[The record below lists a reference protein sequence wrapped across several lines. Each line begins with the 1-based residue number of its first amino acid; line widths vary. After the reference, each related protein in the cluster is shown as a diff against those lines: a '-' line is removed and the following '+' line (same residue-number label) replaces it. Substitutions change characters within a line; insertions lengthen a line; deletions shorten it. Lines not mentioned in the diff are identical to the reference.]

1 MVDKYLS
8 NRLVILYIIPFAVGS
23 LTVLSFQPF
32 NSLIINF
39 FVLPTLFYLII
50 FITKKS
56 KSTYR
61 KKPYKKNLFI
71 FGTSF
76 WIWFLFKRYSLDNI
90 FFNF

>member
-61 KKPYKKNLFI
+61 KKPYKKIYLYLELLLDLV
-71 FGTSF
+71 
-76 WIWFLFKRYSLDNI
+76 LFKRYSLDNI